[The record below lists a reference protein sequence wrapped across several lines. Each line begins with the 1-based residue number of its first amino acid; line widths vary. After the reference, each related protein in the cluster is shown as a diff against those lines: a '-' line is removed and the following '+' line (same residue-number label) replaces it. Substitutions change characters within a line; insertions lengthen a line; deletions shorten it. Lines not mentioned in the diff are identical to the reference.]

1 MNNGN
6 FRRNL
11 NLVLVDPGAGCLG
24 MRDLGRSN
32 YEGAMNSETK
42 PKPDTYFLIVLIK
55 PGRDKAHQD
64 AQEIGA
70 QIQDIPG
77 VAQVN
82 IHKASPVAVG
92 GK

>member
-11 NLVLVDPGAGCLG
+11 NLVLVEPGNGCMGL
-24 MRDLGRSN
+24 RDLGPSKHGGEMSGEPR
-32 YEGAMNSETK
+32 